1 MFQLL
6 LMCRELK
13 LETEVCKDD
22 LHQCAVPDVFL
33 LLPAAGGWAAG
44 SQQVGSVQ
52 AETTLSISSLFG
64 IAEVLAETIWLL
76 LTQLY

>member
-22 LHQCAVPDVFL
+22 LHQCAVFL

-52 AETTLSISSLFG
+52 AETTLSISSPFG